1 MSANTLTMH
10 NEAFHWL
17 RLMPAIFAIGV
28 FAANASAQTDMTAAE
43 SHGQQNA
50 DFSKAELHVW
60 PVQGNI
66 YMLVGDGANITL
78 QVGKQGAL
86 LVNTGFDKMSDKVI
100 ATIKKMSERPL
111 QYIINTNFYADST
124 GANQTIRE
132 SGTTI
137 TGANV
142 TNDIKDSREGAQIL
156 AQENV
161 LTRMSAPTGT
171 KAPTPAGAWPTDTFI
186 GKEKPLY
193 FNGEPIEII
202 HQANALTDGDSI
214 VFFRKSDVISAG
226 DIFNTDGYPV
236 IDVDKGGTIEGTV
249 LALTHIVNLAIV
261 EHEEEGGTLV
271 IPGHGHLCD
280 QAEVVEYRDMVAIV
294 RDRVQDMI
302 KKGKTLEEVKAAK
315 LTRDYDP
322 IYGHNS
328 YWTPDM
334 FIEAAYKS
342 LKKGK

>member
-1 MSANTLTMH
+1 MNKKLLNPLCILIAVGAL
-10 NEAFHWL
+10 A
-17 RLMPAIFAIGV
+17 G
-28 FAANASAQTDMTAAE
+28 AASGQDITAAE
-43 SHGQQNA
+43 GHGEQNA

-100 ATIKKMSERPL
+100 AAIKKLSERPL
-111 QYIINTNFYADST
+111 QYIINTNSYPDST
-124 GANQTIRE
+124 SGNEPVRLA
-132 SGTTI
+132 GTTI

-142 TNDIKDSREGAQIL
+142 TNDIRDSRDGAQIL
-156 AQENV
+156 ASEGV
-161 LTRMSAPTGT
+161 LTRMSAPTG
-171 KAPTPAGAWPTDTFI
+171 KKSPTPPGAWPTDTFL
-186 GKEKPLY
+186 GREKTLY

-202 HQANALTDGDSI
+202 LQPNALTDGDSI
-214 VFFRKSDVISAG
+214 VLFRKSDVISAG
-226 DIFNTDGYPV
+226 DLFNTDGYPV
-236 IDVDKGGTIEGTV
+236 IDVEKGGTIEGTV
-249 LALTHIVNLAIV
+249 LALTHIVNMAIV

-294 RDRVQDMI
+294 RDRVKELV
-302 KKGKTLEEVKAAK
+302 KKGMTLEQVKAAK

-322 IYGHNS
+322 LYGHNS

-334 FIEAAYKS
+334 FVEAAYKS
-342 LKKGK
+342 LKK

>member
-1 MSANTLTMH
+1 MPRFLLVFTLAGSLLATSLAYGQ
-10 NEAFHWL
+10 N
-17 RLMPAIFAIGV
+17 
-28 FAANASAQTDMTAAE
+28 MTAAE
-43 SHGQQNA
+43 WHGEQNA
-50 DFSKAELHVW
+50 DFSKAEVHVL

-66 YMLVGDGANITL
+66 FMLVGDGANVTL
-78 QVGKQGAL
+78 QAGKQGAL
-86 LVNTGFDKMSDKVI
+86 LVNAGFAKMAPKLIEQV
-100 ATIKKMSERPL
+100 KMHSERPL
-111 QYIINTNFYADST
+111 QFIINTSFYPDST
-124 GANQTIRE
+124 DGNEPVRL

-142 TNDIKDSREGAQIL
+142 TADIRDSREGAQIFSH
-156 AQENV
+156 ENV
-161 LTRMSAPTGT
+161 LTRMSAPTG
-171 KAPTPAGAWPTDTFI
+171 KQAPTSTGAWPTDTFL
-186 GKEKPLY
+186 GAEKTLF

-202 HQANALTDGDSI
+202 HQPNALTDGDSI

-236 IDVDKGGTIEGTV
+236 IDVEKGGTIEGTV

-294 RDRVQDMI
+294 RDRVQAMI
-302 KKGKTLEEVKAAK
+302 KKGATLDQVKAAK

-328 YWTPDM
+328 YWTPDQ
-334 FIEAAYKS
+334 FIEAAYKGI
-342 LKKGK
+342 KK

>member
-1 MSANTLTMH
+1 MTIFRNFTL
-10 NEAFHWL
+10 
-17 RLMPAIFAIGV
+17 
-28 FAANASAQTDMTAAE
+28 AALGSLTALAGTAAAQDMTAAE
-43 SHGQQNA
+43 WHGEQNA
-50 DFSKAELHVW
+50 DVSKGEVHVL

-78 QVGKQGAL
+78 QAGKEGEL
-86 LVNTGFDKMSDKVI
+86 LVNTGIDKMSDKLIPV
-100 ATIKKMSERPL
+100 IKKYSDRPL
-111 QYIINTNFYADST
+111 QYIINTNFYPDST
-124 GANQTIRE
+124 SGNEPVKYA
-132 SGTTI
+132 GTTI

-142 TNDIKDSREGAQIL
+142 TNDIKDSRDGAAIL
-156 AQENV
+156 SQENV

-171 KAPTPAGAWPTDTFI
+171 KSPTPTGAWPTDTFL
-186 GKEKPLY
+186 GKEKTLF

-202 HQANALTDGDSI
+202 HQDNALTDGDSI
-214 VFFRKSDVISAG
+214 VLFRKSDVISAG

-236 IDVDKGGTIEGTV
+236 IDVAKGGTIEGVV
-249 LALTHIVNLAIV
+249 LALTHIVNMAIV

-294 RDRVQDMI
+294 RDRVQAMI
-302 KKGKTLEEVKAAK
+302 KKGATLEQVKAAK

-322 IYGHNS
+322 LYGHNS

-342 LKKGK
+342 LKK

>member
-1 MSANTLTMH
+1 M
-10 NEAFHWL
+10 
-17 RLMPAIFAIGV
+17 
-28 FAANASAQTDMTAAE
+28 
-43 SHGQQNA
+43 
-50 DFSKAELHVW
+50 
-60 PVQGNI
+60 
-66 YMLVGDGANITL
+66 TL

-111 QYIINTNFYADST
+111 QYIVNTNSYPDST
-124 GANQTIRE
+124 NGNDLVRL

-142 TNDIKDSREGAQIL
+142 TNDIRDSRDGAQIL
-156 AQENV
+156 SHENV

-171 KAPTPAGAWPTDTFI
+171 KSPTPTEAWPTDTF
-186 GKEKPLY
+186 GGPEKTLY

-202 HQANALTDGDSI
+202 HEPNALTDGDTF
-214 VFFRKSDVISAG
+214 VFFRKSDVVSAG

-236 IDVDKGGTIEGTV
+236 IDVEKGGTIEGTV
-249 LALTHIVNLAIV
+249 LALTRLVNMAVV
-261 EHEEEGGTLV
+261 EHEEEGGTLIV
-271 IPGHGHLCD
+271 PGHGHLCD

-294 RDRVQDMI
+294 RDRVKDAV
-302 KKGKTLEEVKAAK
+302 KRGLTLDQTKAAK

-322 IYGHNS
+322 TYGHNS

-342 LKKGK
+342 LKPGK

>member
-1 MSANTLTMH
+1 MRRPALT
-10 NEAFHWL
+10 
-17 RLMPAIFAIGV
+17 I
-28 FAANASAQTDMTAAE
+28 AALALLTGNLAAQTDMTAAE
-43 SHGQQNA
+43 SHGDANA
-50 DFSKAELHVW
+50 DFSKAEIHVL
-60 PVQGNI
+60 PVRGDI

-78 QVGKQGAL
+78 QAGKQGEL
-86 LVNTGFDKMSDKVI
+86 LVNAGFDKMSDKLI
-100 ATIKKMSERPL
+100 ATIKKYSDRPL
-111 QYIINTNFYADST
+111 QYIINTNSYPD
-124 GANQTIRE
+124 GASGNEKVRLA
-132 SGTTI
+132 GTTI

-171 KAPTPAGAWPTDTFI
+171 KSPTPPEAWPTDTFL
-186 GKEKPLY
+186 GKEKTLF
-193 FNGEPIEII
+193 FNDEGIEII
-202 HQANALTDGDSI
+202 HQPAALTDGDSI
-214 VFFRKSDVISAG
+214 VFFRRSDVISAG
-226 DIFNTDGYPV
+226 DLFNTDGYPV
-236 IDVDKGGTIEGTV
+236 IDVAKGGAIEGVV
-249 LALTHIVNLAIV
+249 LALTHIVDMSIV

-294 RDRVQDMI
+294 RDRVKDAVR
-302 KKGKTLEEVKAAK
+302 KGMTLEQVKAAK

-322 IYGHNS
+322 TYGHNS

-342 LKKGK
+342 LKK

>member
-1 MSANTLTMH
+1 M
-10 NEAFHWL
+10 
-17 RLMPAIFAIGV
+17 
-28 FAANASAQTDMTAAE
+28 NASNMKIRMLPFLTATLALGALAGVATGQTNLAAAE
-43 SHGQQNA
+43 SHGDENA
-50 DFSKAELHVW
+50 DFSKAELHVL
-60 PVQGNI
+60 PVQGNV

-86 LVNTGFDKMSDKVI
+86 LVNAGFDKMSDKVI
-100 ATIKKMSERPL
+100 ATIRKMSERPL
-111 QYIINTNFYADST
+111 QYIVDTNSYPDST
-124 GANQTIRE
+124 NGNDLVRL

-142 TNDIKDSREGAQIL
+142 TNDIRDSRDGAQIL

-171 KAPTPAGAWPTDTFI
+171 KSPTPTEAWPTDTFL
-186 GKEKPLY
+186 GQEKTLF

-202 HQANALTDGDSI
+202 HQPNALTDGDSF
-214 VFFRKSDVISAG
+214 VFFRKSDVVSAG

-236 IDVDKGGTIEGTV
+236 IDVVKGGTIEGTV
-249 LALTHIVNLAIV
+249 LALTRLVDMAIV

-294 RDRVQDMI
+294 RDRVKDAI
-302 KKGKTLEEVKAAK
+302 KRGLTLDQTKAEK

-322 IYGHNS
+322 TYGHNS

-342 LKKGK
+342 FKK

>member
-1 MSANTLTMH
+1 LKLLLATM
-10 NEAFHWL
+10 AL
-17 RLMPAIFAIGV
+17 AV
-28 FAANASAQTDMTAAE
+28 AALAQDMTSAE
-43 SHGQQNA
+43 WHGEQNA
-50 DFSKAELHVW
+50 DLSKAEIHVL

-66 YMLVGDGANITL
+66 YMLVGNGANITL

-86 LVNTGFDKMSDKVI
+86 LVNTGHAKLAPKLIEQV
-100 ATIKKMSERPL
+100 KKLSERPL
-111 QYIINTNFYADST
+111 QYIVNTNFYPDST
-124 GANQTIRE
+124 DGNEPVRLA
-132 SGTTI
+132 GTTI
-137 TGANV
+137 AGANV
-142 TNDIKDSREGAQIL
+142 TNDIRDSRDGAQIL

-161 LTRMSAPTGT
+161 LTRMSAPTG
-171 KAPTPAGAWPTDTFI
+171 KQAPTSTGAWPTDTFL
-186 GKEKPLY
+186 GKEKTLF

-202 HQANALTDGDSI
+202 HQPNALTDGDSI

-236 IDVDKGGTIEGTV
+236 IDVAKGGTIQGV
-249 LALTHIVNLAIV
+249 ALALTRIVNMAIV

-294 RDRVQDMI
+294 RDRVKSMVE
-302 KKGKTLEEVKAAK
+302 KGATLEQVKAAK

-322 IYGHNS
+322 LYGHNS

-342 LKKGK
+342 YKK

>member
-1 MSANTLTMH
+1 MNRRVLNIA
-10 NEAFHWL
+10 A
-17 RLMPAIFAIGV
+17 PALLGLVVLVSPVA
-28 FAANASAQTDMTAAE
+28 AQTNMAAAE
-43 SHGQQNA
+43 SHGDQNA
-50 DFSKAELHVW
+50 DVSKAEIHVL
-60 PVQGNI
+60 PVQGNV
-66 YMLVGDGANITL
+66 YMIVGDGANITL
-78 QVGKQGAL
+78 QAGKQGLL
-86 LVNTGFDKMSDKVI
+86 LVNAGTEKMADKLIPV
-100 ATIKKMSERPL
+100 IKKYSDRPL
-111 QYIINTNFYADST
+111 QYIINTNAYADGT
-124 GANQTIRE
+124 GGNEPVRL

-156 AQENV
+156 AHENV

-171 KAPTPAGAWPTDTFI
+171 KSPTPTEAWPTDTFL

-202 HQANALTDGDSI
+202 HQPNALTDGDSI

-226 DIFNTDGYPV
+226 DLFNTDGYPV
-236 IDVDKGGTIEGTV
+236 INVEKGGTIEGVV
-249 LALTHIVNLAIV
+249 LALTHIVNMAIV

-294 RDRVQDMI
+294 RDRVQAMI
-302 KKGKTLEEVKAAK
+302 KKGMTLEQVKAAK

-322 IYGHNS
+322 LYGHNS

-334 FIEAAYKS
+334 FVEAAFKS
-342 LKKGK
+342 LKK

>member
-1 MSANTLTMH
+1 MNR
-10 NEAFHWL
+10 
-17 RLMPAIFAIGV
+17 RLSTFLNPLCAVLAIGV
-28 FAANASAQTDMTAAE
+28 LSAGAFAQTDMAAAE
-43 SHGQQNA
+43 SHGEQNA

-100 ATIKKMSERPL
+100 AAVKKMSERPL
-111 QYIINTNFYADST
+111 QYIINTNSYPDST
-124 GANQTIRE
+124 SGNEPVRNA
-132 SGTTI
+132 GTTI

-142 TNDIKDSREGAQIL
+142 TNDIKDSRDGAQIL
-156 AQENV
+156 AHENV
-161 LTRMSAPTGT
+161 LTRMSAPTG
-171 KAPTPAGAWPTDTFI
+171 KKSPTPDGAWPTDTFL
-186 GKEKPLY
+186 GKEKTLF

-202 HQANALTDGDSI
+202 QQPHALTDGDSI
-214 VFFRKSDVISAG
+214 VLFRKSDVISAG

-236 IDVDKGGTIEGTV
+236 IDVEKGGTIEGVV
-249 LALTHIVNLAIV
+249 LALTHIVDMAVV

-294 RDRVQDMI
+294 RDRVMELV
-302 KKGKTLEEVKAAK
+302 KKGMTLAQVKEAR

-334 FIEAAYKS
+334 FVEAAYKS
-342 LKKGK
+342 LRK

>member
-1 MSANTLTMH
+1 MNR
-10 NEAFHWL
+10 
-17 RLMPAIFAIGV
+17 RLFLFRNPLSLLLAVGV
-28 FAANASAQTDMTAAE
+28 VAGAASAQTDMTQAE
-43 SHGQQNA
+43 SHGEQNA
-50 DFSKAELHVW
+50 DFSKAEIHVW
-60 PVQGNI
+60 PVQGNV

-86 LVNTGFDKMSDKVI
+86 LVNTGFDRVSDKVI
-100 ATIKKMSERPL
+100 AVVKKMSERPL
-111 QYIINTNFYADST
+111 QYIINTNSYPDST
-124 GANQTIRE
+124 GGNELVRL

-156 AQENV
+156 AHENV
-161 LTRMSAPTGT
+161 LTRMSAPTG
-171 KAPTPAGAWPTDTFI
+171 KKSPTPTGAWPTDTFI
-186 GKEKPLY
+186 GREKPLF

-202 HQANALTDGDSI
+202 QQPNALTDGDSI
-214 VFFRKSDVISAG
+214 VFFRKSDVISTG

-236 IDVDKGGTIEGTV
+236 IDVEKGGTIEGTV
-249 LALTHIVNLAIV
+249 LALTHIVNMAIV

-294 RDRVQDMI
+294 RDRVQAMI
-302 KKGKTLEEVKAAK
+302 KRGMTLDQVKALK

-322 IYGHNS
+322 IYWHNS

-342 LKKGK
+342 LKK

>member
-1 MSANTLTMH
+1 MRINFLH
-10 NEAFHWL
+10 IPL
-17 RLMPAIFAIGV
+17 GLILL
-28 FAANASAQTDMTAAE
+28 AAPLAAQTDMTAAE
-43 SHGQQNA
+43 SHGEENA
-50 DFSKAELHVW
+50 DFSKAEVHVL
-60 PVQGNI
+60 PVRGDI

-78 QVGKQGAL
+78 SAGKEGAL
-86 LVNTGFDKMSDKVI
+86 LVNTGFDKMADKLI
-100 ATIKKMSERPL
+100 ATYRKYTDRPL
-111 QYIINTNFYADST
+111 QYIVNTNFFADGTS
-124 GANQTIRE
+124 GNQPVRL

-142 TNDIKDSREGAQIL
+142 TADIRDSREGAQVL

-161 LTRMSAPTGT
+161 LTRMSAPTGE
-171 KAPTPAGAWPTDTFI
+171 KAPTPPDAWPTDTFL
-186 GKEKPLY
+186 GKEKTLF
-193 FNGEPIEII
+193 FNGEGIEIM
-202 HQANALTDGDSI
+202 HQPNALTDGDSI
-214 VFFRKSDVISAG
+214 VFFRRSDVISAG

-236 IDVDKGGTIEGTV
+236 IDVAKGGTIEGV
-249 LALTHIVNLAIV
+249 VMALTRIVEMSIV

-294 RDRVQDMI
+294 RDRVRDAVR
-302 KKGKTLEEVKAAK
+302 KGLTLDQVKAEK

-322 IYGHNS
+322 TYGQNS

-342 LKKGK
+342 LKK

>member
-1 MSANTLTMH
+1 LCAGL
-10 NEAFHWL
+10 
-17 RLMPAIFAIGV
+17 AIGV
-28 FAANASAQTDMTAAE
+28 LSGAASAQTDMAAAE
-43 SHGQQNA
+43 SHGEQNT

-100 ATIKKMSERPL
+100 AVVKKMSERPL
-111 QYIINTNFYADST
+111 QYIINTNSYPDST
-124 GANQTIRE
+124 SGNEPVRNA
-132 SGTTI
+132 GTTI

-142 TNDIKDSREGAQIL
+142 TNDIKDSRDGAQIL
-156 AQENV
+156 AHENV
-161 LTRMSAPTGT
+161 LTRMSAPTG
-171 KAPTPAGAWPTDTFI
+171 KKSPTPEGAWPTDTFL
-186 GKEKPLY
+186 GKEKTLF

-202 HQANALTDGDSI
+202 QQPHALTDGDSI
-214 VFFRKSDVISAG
+214 VLFRKSDVISAG

-236 IDVDKGGTIEGTV
+236 IDVEKGGTIEGVV
-249 LALTHIVNLAIV
+249 LALTHIVEMAVV

-294 RDRVQDMI
+294 RDRVMELV
-302 KKGKTLEEVKAAK
+302 KKGMTLAQVKEAR

-334 FIEAAYKS
+334 FVEAAYKS
-342 LKKGK
+342 LRK

>member
-1 MSANTLTMH
+1 MTIFRNLTL
-10 NEAFHWL
+10 A
-17 RLMPAIFAIGV
+17 AIGSITALAG
-28 FAANASAQTDMTAAE
+28 AAAAQDITVAE
-43 SHGQQNA
+43 WHGEQNP
-50 DFSKAELHVW
+50 DFSKGEVHVL

-78 QVGKQGAL
+78 QAGKEGEL
-86 LVNTGFDKMSDKVI
+86 LVNTGFDKMSDKLIPV
-100 ATIKKMSERPL
+100 IKKYSDRPL
-111 QYIINTNFYADST
+111 QYIINTNFYPDST
-124 GANQTIRE
+124 SGNEPVKYA
-132 SGTTI
+132 GTTI

-142 TNDIKDSREGAQIL
+142 TNDIKDSRDGAAIL
-156 AQENV
+156 SQENV

-171 KAPTPAGAWPTDTFI
+171 KSPTPTGAWPTDTFL
-186 GKEKPLY
+186 GKEKTLF

-202 HQANALTDGDSI
+202 HQPNALTDGDSI
-214 VFFRKSDVISAG
+214 VLFRKSDVISAG

-236 IDVDKGGTIEGTV
+236 IDVAKGGTIEGV
-249 LALTHIVNLAIV
+249 VMALTHIVNMAIV

-294 RDRVQDMI
+294 RDRVQAMI
-302 KKGKTLEEVKAAK
+302 KKGATLEQVKAAK

-322 IYGHNS
+322 LYGHNS

-334 FIEAAYKS
+334 FVEAAYKS
-342 LKKGK
+342 LKK

>member
-1 MSANTLTMH
+1 MPKFRNLTLV
-10 NEAFHWL
+10 
-17 RLMPAIFAIGV
+17 AIGSITALAGV
-28 FAANASAQTDMTAAE
+28 AAAQDMTAAE
-43 SHGQQNA
+43 WHGEQNA
-50 DFSKAELHVW
+50 DVSKGEVHVL

-78 QVGKQGAL
+78 QAGKEGEL
-86 LVNTGFDKMSDKVI
+86 LVNTGIDKMSDKLIPV
-100 ATIKKMSERPL
+100 IKKYSDRPL

-124 GANQTIRE
+124 SGNEPVKYA
-132 SGTTI
+132 GTTI

-142 TNDIKDSREGAQIL
+142 TNDIKDSRDGAAIL

-171 KAPTPAGAWPTDTFI
+171 KSPTPTGAWPTDTFL
-186 GKEKPLY
+186 GKEKTLF

-202 HQANALTDGDSI
+202 HQPNALTDGDSI
-214 VFFRKSDVISAG
+214 VLFRKSDVISAG

-236 IDVDKGGTIEGTV
+236 IDVARGGTIEGVV
-249 LALTHIVNLAIV
+249 LALTHVVNMAIV

-294 RDRVQDMI
+294 RDRVQAMI
-302 KKGKTLEEVKAAK
+302 KKGATLEQVKAAK

-322 IYGHNS
+322 LYGHNS

-334 FIEAAYKS
+334 FVEAAYKS
-342 LKKGK
+342 LKK

>member
-1 MSANTLTMH
+1 MKSL
-10 NEAFHWL
+10 FL
-17 RLMPAIFAIGV
+17 LVAIGS
-28 FAANASAQTDMTAAE
+28 AAFAQTDMTAAE
-43 SHGQQNA
+43 SHGEQNA

-66 YMLVGDGANITL
+66 YMLVGDGANMTL
-78 QVGKQGAL
+78 QVSKQGAL
-86 LVNTGFDKMSDKVI
+86 LVNTGFAPMSDKVI
-100 ATIKKMSERPL
+100 AAIKKISERPL
-111 QYIINTNFYADST
+111 QYIINTNFYPDATS
-124 GANQTIRE
+124 GNEPVRL

-142 TNDIKDSREGAQIL
+142 TNDIRDSREGAQIL
-156 AQENV
+156 AMENV
-161 LTRMSAPTGT
+161 LTAMSAPTGK
-171 KAPTPAGAWPTDTFI
+171 KAPTSEGSWPTDTFL
-186 GKEKPLY
+186 GKEKTLF

-202 HQANALTDGDSI
+202 HQPNALTDGDSL

-236 IDVDKGGTIEGTV
+236 IDVAHGGTIEGTV
-249 LALTHIVNLAIV
+249 LALTHIVEMAIV

-294 RDRVQDMI
+294 RDRVKDAL
-302 KKGKTLEEVKAAK
+302 KKGLTLDQVKAEK

-322 IYGHNS
+322 TYGHN
-328 YWTPDM
+328 
-334 FIEAAYKS
+334 
-342 LKKGK
+342 G

>member
-1 MSANTLTMH
+1 MTKLLILTALAPL
-10 NEAFHWL
+10 AF
-17 RLMPAIFAIGV
+17 
-28 FAANASAQTDMTAAE
+28 AQTDMNAAE
-43 SHGQQNA
+43 SHGEQNA

-66 YMLVGDGANITL
+66 YMLVGDGANMTL
-78 QVGKQGAL
+78 QVSKQGAL
-86 LVNTGFDKMSDKVI
+86 LVNSGFAGMSDKVV
-100 ATIKKMSERPL
+100 AAIKKLSARPL
-111 QYIINTNFYADST
+111 QYIINTNSYPDST
-124 GANQTIRE
+124 GGNEPVRL

-142 TNDIKDSREGAQIL
+142 TNDIRDSREGAQIL

-161 LTRMSAPTGT
+161 LTRMSAPTGK
-171 KAPTPAGAWPTDTFI
+171 KAPTSTEAWPTDTFL
-186 GKEKPLY
+186 GKEKTLF

-202 HQANALTDGDSI
+202 HQPNALTDGDSF

-249 LALTHIVNLAIV
+249 LALTRLVEMTIV

-271 IPGHGHLCD
+271 VPGHGHLCD

-294 RDRVQDMI
+294 RDRVKDAV
-302 KKGKTLEEVKAAK
+302 KRGLTLEQTKAAK

-328 YWTPDM
+328 YWTPDN
-334 FIEAAYKS
+334 FIEAAYRS
-342 LKKGK
+342 LKESK

>member
-1 MSANTLTMH
+1 MNKRVFSFPSPLSAL
-10 NEAFHWL
+10 
-17 RLMPAIFAIGV
+17 IAIGALAG
-28 FAANASAQTDMTAAE
+28 AASGQDMTAALLNAE
-43 SHGQQNA
+43 SHGEQNA

-66 YMLVGDGANITL
+66 YMLVGDGANMTL

-111 QYIINTNFYADST
+111 QYIVNTNSYPDST
-124 GANQTIRE
+124 SGNEPVRLA
-132 SGTTI
+132 GTTI

-142 TNDIKDSREGAQIL
+142 TNDIRDSRDGAQIL
-156 AQENV
+156 ANENV
-161 LTRMSAPTGT
+161 LTRMSAPTG
-171 KAPTPAGAWPTDTFI
+171 KKSPTPPGAWPTDTFL
-186 GKEKPLY
+186 GREKTLF

-202 HQANALTDGDSI
+202 LQPNALTDGDSI

-226 DIFNTDGYPV
+226 DLFNTDGYPV
-236 IDVDKGGTIEGTV
+236 IDVEKGGTIEGTV
-249 LALTHIVNLAIV
+249 LALTHIVNMAIV

-280 QAEVVEYRDMVAIV
+280 QAEVVEYRDMVAIL
-294 RDRVQDMI
+294 RDRVKELV
-302 KKGKTLEEVKAAK
+302 KKGMTLEQVKAAK

-322 IYGHNS
+322 LYGHNS

-334 FIEAAYKS
+334 FVEAAYKS
-342 LKKGK
+342 LKK

>member
-1 MSANTLTMH
+1 MNRRP
-10 NEAFHWL
+10 FHFL
-17 RLMPAIFAIGV
+17 AALLAIALAGP
-28 FAANASAQTDMTAAE
+28 ASAQMNMTAAE
-43 SHGQQNA
+43 SHGEQNA
-50 DFSKAELHVW
+50 DFSKAEVHVW

-66 YMLVGDGANITL
+66 HMIVGDGANITL

-86 LVNTGFDKMSDKVI
+86 LVNTGFDRISDKLI
-100 ATIKKMSERPL
+100 AVVKKMSERPL
-111 QYIINTNFYADST
+111 QYIINTNSFADST
-124 GANQTIRE
+124 SGNEPVKYA
-132 SGTTI
+132 GTTI

-142 TNDIKDSREGAQIL
+142 TNDIKDSRDGAQIL
-156 AQENV
+156 AHENV

-171 KAPTPAGAWPTDTFI
+171 KSPTPSGAWPTDTFL

-202 HQANALTDGDSI
+202 NQPNALTDGDSI

-236 IDVDKGGTIEGTV
+236 IDVEKGGTIEGVV
-249 LALTHIVNLAIV
+249 LALTRIVNLAIV

-294 RDRVQDMI
+294 RDRLQAMI
-302 KKGKTLEEVKAAK
+302 KKGMTLEQVKASRP
-315 LTRDYDP
+315 TMDYDP
-322 IYGHNS
+322 IYGHNA

-334 FIEAAYKS
+334 FVEAAYKS
-342 LKKGK
+342 LKNSK

>member
-1 MSANTLTMH
+1 MNRRVLNIA
-10 NEAFHWL
+10 A
-17 RLMPAIFAIGV
+17 PALLGLCVLVGPGA
-28 FAANASAQTDMTAAE
+28 AQTNMAAAE
-43 SHGQQNA
+43 SHGDQNA
-50 DFSKAELHVW
+50 DLSKAEIHVL

-66 YMLVGDGANITL
+66 YMIVGDGANITL
-78 QVGKQGAL
+78 QAGKQGLL
-86 LVNTGFDKMSDKVI
+86 LVNAGTEKMADKLIPV
-100 ATIKKMSERPL
+100 IKKYSDRPL
-111 QYIINTNFYADST
+111 QYIINTNAYADGT
-124 GANQTIRE
+124 GGNEPVRL

-156 AQENV
+156 AHENV

-171 KAPTPAGAWPTDTFI
+171 KSPTPTEAWPTDTFL

-202 HQANALTDGDSI
+202 HQPNALTDGDSI
-214 VFFRKSDVISAG
+214 VLFRKSDVISAG
-226 DIFNTDGYPV
+226 DLFNTDGYPV
-236 IDVDKGGTIEGTV
+236 INVEKGGTIEGVV
-249 LALTHIVNLAIV
+249 LALTHIVNMAIV

-294 RDRVQDMI
+294 RDRVQAMI
-302 KKGKTLEEVKAAK
+302 KKGMTLEQVKAAK

-322 IYGHNS
+322 LYGHNS

-334 FIEAAYKS
+334 FVEAAFKS
-342 LKKGK
+342 LKK

>member
-1 MSANTLTMH
+1 MKSG
-10 NEAFHWL
+10 
-17 RLMPAIFAIGV
+17 IFQ
-28 FAANASAQTDMTAAE
+28 FAAPACLGLFLLTGTACAQTDLTAAE
-43 SHGQQNA
+43 IHGEQNL
-50 DFSKAELHVW
+50 DPSKAEIHVL

-78 QVGKQGAL
+78 QAGKQGMV
-86 LVNTGFDKMSDKVI
+86 LVNTGLAQMSDKLI
-100 ATIKKMSERPL
+100 ATIKKYSDRPL
-111 QYIINTNFYADST
+111 QYIINTNSYPDATS
-124 GANQTIRE
+124 GNEKVRLA
-132 SGTTI
+132 GTTI

-142 TNDIKDSREGAQIL
+142 TNDIRDSRDGAQIL
-156 AQENV
+156 AHENV
-161 LTRMSAPTGT
+161 LTRMSAPTGA
-171 KAPTPAGAWPTDTFI
+171 KSPTPTGAWPTDTFL
-186 GKEKPLY
+186 GKEKPLF

-202 HQANALTDGDSI
+202 HQPNALTDGDSI

-236 IDVDKGGTIEGTV
+236 IDVEKGGTIEGTV
-249 LALTHIVNLAIV
+249 LALTHIVNMAIV

-294 RDRVQDMI
+294 RDRVQAAI
-302 KKGKTLEEVKAAK
+302 KKGLTLAQVKELR

-322 IYGHNS
+322 LYGQNS

-334 FIEAAYKS
+334 FVEAAYKS
-342 LKKGK
+342 LKK